1 MSTTCKGI
9 LDNYNALFSDIPKV
23 SVFSCDDD
31 GYELNII
38 VEKRVCLSERRIKKC
53 LGKSQQFL
61 NEFEFS

>member
-38 VEKRVCLSERRIKKC
+38 VEK
-53 LGKSQQFL
+53 
-61 NEFEFS
+61 